1 MITNT
6 LIIMAQIGYGYGSEF
21 QLLRFLGHHR
31 HEFEEIISKQIG
43 EGVFE
48 WEDFEFANPKN
59 VISEDKEITGL
70 DFLKRLY
77 PSQYESI
84 EAEYKKY
91 IRKKAWQNWDAVFTQ
106 NGTLFLV
113 EAKAHIS
120 ELSSGKEEHG
130 DSSKES
136 ILDYFK
142 TQLPSL
148 PVNRVWLQD
157 YYQLANRLATA
168 ALLNK
173 HGIKTK
179 VLYIYFVN
187 GYRKRVLEK
196 KGRAEILFETVNL
209 NASEE
214 DFRAAIAEEMQTL
227 GITHDEVSD
236 LLAPPVFVNAEPVAY
251 K

>member
-1 MITNT
+1 
-6 LIIMAQIGYGYGSEF
+6 MAQIGYGYGSEY

-31 HEFEEIISKQIG
+31 RKLEELISEQIG
-43 EGVFE
+43 KGSFE
-48 WEDFEFANPKN
+48 WEDFEFADPKN

-70 DFLKRLY
+70 DFLRRLY
-77 PSQYESI
+77 PAKYGKV
-84 EAEYKKY
+84 EAEYKTY
-91 IRKKAWQNWDAVFTQ
+91 IKKRDWQNWDAIFTH
-106 NGTLFLV
+106 NGTLYLV

-130 DSSKES
+130 DSSKEQ

-142 TQLPSL
+142 AQLPNL
-148 PVNRVWLQD
+148 PVSRVWLQE
-157 YYQLANRLATA
+157 YYQLANRLATS

-196 KGRAEILFETVNL
+196 KGRVEVPYETVNL
-209 NASEE
+209 NASE
-214 DFRAAIAEEMQTL
+214 DKFKTAIEVEMQTL
-227 GITHDEVSD
+227 GINHDDVSD
-236 LLAPPVFVNAEPVAY
+236 LLAPPVFVNAEP
-251 K
+251 KQHK

>member
-1 MITNT
+1 
-6 LIIMAQIGYGYGSEF
+6 MAQIGYGYGSEY

-31 HEFEEIISKQIG
+31 RKLEELISEQIG
-43 EGVFE
+43 KGSFE
-48 WEDFEFANPKN
+48 WEDFEFADPKN

-70 DFLKRLY
+70 DFLRRLY
-77 PSQYESI
+77 PTQYEKV
-84 EAEYKKY
+84 EAEYKTY
-91 IRKKAWQNWDAVFTQ
+91 IKKRDWQNWDAVFTH
-106 NGTLFLV
+106 NGTLYLV

-130 DSSKES
+130 DSSKEQ

-142 TQLPSL
+142 AQLPNL
-148 PVNRVWLQD
+148 PVSRVWLQE
-157 YYQLANRLATA
+157 YYQLANRLATS

-196 KGRAEILFETVNL
+196 KGRVEVPYETVNL
-209 NASEE
+209 NTSE
-214 DFRAAIAEEMQTL
+214 DKFKTAIEVEMQAL
-227 GITHDEVSD
+227 GINHDDVSD
-236 LLAPPVFVNAEPVAY
+236 LLAPPVFVNAEP
-251 K
+251 KQNK

>member
-1 MITNT
+1 
-6 LIIMAQIGYGYGSEF
+6 MAQIGYGYGSEF

-31 HEFEEIISKQIG
+31 HKLEELIAEQIG
-43 EGVFE
+43 KGTFE

-59 VISEDKEITGL
+59 VISGDKEITGL
-70 DFLKRLY
+70 DFLIKQY
-77 PSQYESI
+77 PLQYERI
-84 EAEYKKY
+84 VKEYKTY
-91 IRKKAWQNWDAVFTQ
+91 IKKKDWQNWDAVFTH
-106 NGTLFLV
+106 NGTLYLV

-130 DSSKES
+130 DSSKEL

-142 TQLPSL
+142 AQLPCL
-148 PVNRVWLQD
+148 PVSRVWLQD

-179 VLYIYFVN
+179 VLYIYFIN

-196 KGRAEILFETVNL
+196 KGRVEVLFETVNL

-214 DFRAAIAEEMQTL
+214 KFREAIAKEMQML
-227 GITHDEVSD
+227 GINHDDVSD
-236 LLAPPVFVNAEPVAY
+236 LLVPPVFVNAEPIAY

>member
-1 MITNT
+1 
-6 LIIMAQIGYGYGSEF
+6 MAQIGYGYGSEY

-31 HEFEEIISKQIG
+31 RKLEELISEQIG
-43 EGVFE
+43 KGSFE

-59 VISEDKEITGL
+59 VISEDNEIKGL
-70 DFLKRLY
+70 DFLQKLY
-77 PSQYESI
+77 PSQYNSI
-84 EAEYKKY
+84 QKEYKQY
-91 IRKKAWQNWDAVFTQ
+91 IRKKDWQNWDAIFTQ

-113 EAKAHIS
+113 EAKAHVS

-130 DSSKES
+130 NSSKKL

-142 TQLPSL
+142 TQLPDL
-148 PVNRVWLQD
+148 PVCEVWLQE

-214 DFRAAIAEEMQTL
+214 EFRTAIEKEMLTL
-227 GITHDEVSD
+227 GITHEDVSD

>member
-1 MITNT
+1 
-6 LIIMAQIGYGYGSEF
+6 MAQIGYGYGSEY

-31 HEFEEIISKQIG
+31 RKLEELISEQIG
-43 EGVFE
+43 KGSFE
-48 WEDFEFANPKN
+48 WEDFEFADPKN

-70 DFLKRLY
+70 DFLRRLY
-77 PSQYESI
+77 PTQYEKV
-84 EAEYKKY
+84 EAEYKTY
-91 IRKKAWQNWDAVFTQ
+91 IKKRDWQNWDAVFTH
-106 NGTLFLV
+106 NGTLYLV

-130 DSSKES
+130 DSSKEQ

-142 TQLPSL
+142 AQLPNL
-148 PVNRVWLQD
+148 PVSRVWLQE
-157 YYQLANRLATA
+157 YYQLANRLATS

-196 KGRAEILFETVNL
+196 KGRVEVPYETVNL
-209 NASEE
+209 NTSE
-214 DFRAAIAEEMQTL
+214 DKFKTAIEVGMQAL
-227 GITHDEVSD
+227 GINHDDVSD
-236 LLAPPVFVNAEPVAY
+236 LLAPPVFVNAEP
-251 K
+251 KQNK